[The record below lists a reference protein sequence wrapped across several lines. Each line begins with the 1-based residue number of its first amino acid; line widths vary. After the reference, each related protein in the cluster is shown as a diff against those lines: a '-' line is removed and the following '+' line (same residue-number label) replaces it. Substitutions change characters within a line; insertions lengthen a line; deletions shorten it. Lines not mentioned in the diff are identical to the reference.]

1 MDTRDLE
8 TLMHVVRHG
17 SFAAAAREQGVD
29 PSSVSRAVAALEGE
43 LGTRLFLRNTRHL
56 ALTEAGSVF
65 VEGLAPALEELA
77 QARIAAQDATGEV
90 RGRLRVTVANAFGS
104 KRLSPLLPAFCNAY
118 PALELDLV
126 LTESTIDLIAER
138 VDVSVRL
145 GNLRDSSLVAVPLL
159 QIRYRVV
166 ASPAWLRAQ
175 PQPPRV
181 PQDLQSIPCLCFA
194 LLGFRSHWQFSLA
207 GESGVIDVAV
217 RPRLVATN
225 VLLLRD
231 SALAGLGP
239 TLLADWMIGDDLASG
254 ELIDLF
260 PGYTV
265 ATVNAPTTAW
275 AVYPSRS
282 HVPAK
287 VRVFVDFLRDAMSP
301 GAGPAGALTA
311 VQPESRPRPGA

>member
-1 MDTRDLE
+1 MEVSDLE
-8 TLMHVVRHG
+8 TLMLVIRHG
-17 SFAAAAREQGVD
+17 SFAAAAREQAVD

-43 LGTRLFLRNTRHL
+43 LGTRLFQRNTRHL

-65 VEGLAPALEELA
+65 VERLAPVLEELA
-77 QARIAAQDATGEV
+77 QARVAALDATGEV
-90 RGRLRVTVANAFGS
+90 RGRLRVTVSNAFGV
-104 KRLSPLLPAFCNAY
+104 RRVSPLLPAFCNAH

-126 LTESTIDLIAER
+126 MTEATVDLIAER
-138 VDVSVRL
+138 VDVAVRL

-175 PQPPRV
+175 TQPPCV

-194 LLGFRSHWQFSLA
+194 LLGFRDHWQFKA
-207 GESGVIDVAV
+207 ADGADVIDVAV

-225 VLLLRD
+225 ALVLREG
-231 SALAGLGP
+231 ALAGLGP
-239 TLLADWMIGDDLASG
+239 TLLSDWMIGDDLASG
-254 ELIDLF
+254 ELVDLF
-260 PGYTV
+260 PQYAVST
-265 ATVNAPTTAW
+265 ANSPTTAW

-287 VRVFVDFLRDAMSP
+287 VRVFIDFLRTAMS
-301 GAGPAGALTA
+301 GSTEHA
-311 VQPESRPRPGA
+311 RP